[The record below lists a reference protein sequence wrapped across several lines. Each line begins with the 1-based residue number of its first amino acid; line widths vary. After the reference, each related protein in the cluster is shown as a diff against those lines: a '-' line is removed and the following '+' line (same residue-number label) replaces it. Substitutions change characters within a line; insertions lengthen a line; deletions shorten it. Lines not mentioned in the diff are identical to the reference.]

1 MGVAL
6 ITYPINRHYIMS
18 KFILLTIAFSL
29 VSCFSMAQNK
39 FSIKQIY
46 AKSYTIEGNVNEKCS
61 GFELELTNDK
71 FLNDWAYTIQSN
83 LFARQDIANA
93 ESLFFSC
100 LIEALNNSSDVVSG
114 SEYIRIRFEL
124 RALIGIFEKNSA
136 FREAFRILNGKIEE
150 KNFYLT
156 KELSKNLSDY
166 SLITSL
172 CKATDLI
179 GYLCGNNLI
188 DIEPPI
194 FNDALLGMDISELAK
209 MENFGFPNDLLI
221 SLTLKKK

>member
-1 MGVAL
+1 
-6 ITYPINRHYIMS
+6 MS
-18 KFILLTIAFSL
+18 NFILLTIAFSL

-39 FSIKQIY
+39 LLINQVN
-46 AKSYTIEGNVNEKCS
+46 AKSYTIEGNVNDTCN
-61 GFELELTNDK
+61 GFGLELTNDK

-83 LFARQDIANA
+83 LFVRQNIANA

-100 LIEALNNSSDVVSG
+100 LIKALNNSSDIVSG

-124 RALIGIFEKNSA
+124 RTLIGIFEKDSE
-136 FREAFRILNGKIEE
+136 FREKFRILNGKIKE
-150 KNFYLT
+150 KNFSLT
-156 KELSKNLSDY
+156 KELSKNLSEY
-166 SLITSL
+166 SSITNL

-179 GYLCGNNLI
+179 GYLCEDNLI

-194 FNDALLGMDISELAK
+194 FDDDLLGMDISELAK
-209 MENFGFPNDLLI
+209 IETFGFPNDLLI